1 MKTSRCVLAVV
12 LFGLSFLCLALSACG
27 GGATQPGET
36 TPDSPSVTEA
46 DTSATTTPDTDPV
59 VPDSETQSETPTES
73 ETDADTETTPVPER
87 ETEDPALNVFPTDGK
102 YIDIGAFF
110 EPDAAHTTEEHY
122 DWLKAAYIT
131 YIDSVNWDTAITEA
145 INIKQAELC
154 AERGIRVSFYPSR
167 FGVNVGTLTA
177 EQVTDYCKE
186 IMGKHPNFTDLH
198 IVDEPADPWN
208 YAQVIRAT
216 MQAGM
221 YPRINFLPYWAPI
234 FTTQNYQ
241 GHIEDTII
249 AVGREYYPTVYFD
262 HYPYLRQSASAPDM
276 FYNMELVRTIGLK
289 YDLPT
294 GLYLQAFGDTT
305 CRRPTADEI
314 RYQASA
320 ALAYGYKSLTYFT
333 WWTTNP
339 PENTDSYAIIAP
351 DGSKTDLYDEVVKIN
366 GQITKTGALLAH
378 LDALEIYHT
387 AGKETGIVLATE
399 AELPLF
405 PQDGKRFG
413 FVVSLMEDPD
423 TGRDYIMLV
432 NKNYKQEVT
441 TPITVTDKISFLY
454 NCTNGVYEEI
464 DISTGTI
471 ELTFAPGGY
480 VLLALGQ
487 KDNVVERK
495 VDMGDNLAEG
505 KPVAVDKV
513 NPGNHFYA
521 YGLTDGFRSN
531 ESADVL
537 GYRSPTNAGV
547 ITIDLGRV
555 TMLNRVDLY
564 PVGVSINMGEAFPR
578 AFSIEVSVD
587 GTEWKTLVEKNDYDA
602 NGGVPVFTFDTVKA
616 QYVRLTV
623 TEGSAKGY
631 FEIAEIEIY
640 NDKGNIPLP
649 DNQAPDV
656 PEYNNSGNLATTDGV
671 VVICSSAYE
680 EGTFW
685 RIDGINDGR
694 IMDVTEADGLYCGW
708 SSNVFVNTEQEG
720 ATEWIGF
727 DFGKAVEV
735 KALIAHPAQN
745 SQTTP
750 QGFPLSWCVEVSD
763 DGITWR
769 TLYEIEDDPTAGE
782 FVTHI
787 AEFDPVSTRFIRMRG
802 TKLTTVG
809 ADGIF
814 GYMMQMSEIEV
825 IAAE

>member
-1 MKTSRCVLAVV
+1 MKRYALAAV
-12 LFGLSFLCLALSACG
+12 LFGLSALLCLMLGACG
-27 GGATQPGET
+27 GGTTQPEET
-36 TPDSPSVTEA
+36 TPDSPSA
-46 DTSATTTPDTDPV
+46 SDTSAATTPESEPSATEAESKPETDPASESSADS
-59 VPDSETQSETPTES
+59 VP
-73 ETDADTETTPVPER
+73 ETTPIPER

-122 DWLKAAYIT
+122 DWLKDAYIT
-131 YIDSVNWDTAITEA
+131 YIDSVNWDTAITEE
-145 INIKQAELC
+145 INIKQAVLC
-154 AERGIRVSFYPSR
+154 AERGIRVSYYPRR

-186 IMGKHPNFTDLH
+186 IIEKHPNFTDLH

-208 YAQVIRAT
+208 YAHVIRAT

-234 FTTQNYQ
+234 FATQNYQ

-262 HYPYLRQSASAPDM
+262 HYPYLRQSATAPDM

-305 CRRPTADEI
+305 CRRPNADEI

-351 DGSKTDLYDEVVKIN
+351 DGTKTDLYDEVVAIN

-387 AGKETGIVLATE
+387 AGRETGIVLAEE
-399 AELPLF
+399 ADLPLY
-405 PQDGKRFG
+405 PQEGKRFG

-423 TGRDYIMLV
+423 TGREYIMLV
-432 NKNYKQEVT
+432 NKNYKQEVV

-454 NCTNGVYEEI
+454 NCTNGAYEEI
-464 DISTGTI
+464 DISSGTI
-471 ELTFAPGGY
+471 ELTFAPGAY

-495 VDMGDNLAEG
+495 VNLGDNMAEG
-505 KPVAVDKV
+505 KPVSVDKV

-537 GYRSPTNAGV
+537 GYRSPANTGV
-547 ITIDLGRV
+547 ITVDLGRV
-555 TMLNRVDLY
+555 TMLNRVDIY
-564 PVGVSINMGEAFPR
+564 PTGVSINKGDAFPTD
-578 AFSIEVSVD
+578 FTLEVSAD
-587 GTEWKTLVEKNDYDA
+587 GENWETVASETDYA
-602 NGGVPVFTFDTVKA
+602 CGGGTSVFTFNTLRA
-616 QYVRLTV
+616 RYVRLNV
-623 TEGSAKGY
+623 QKGSDKGY

-640 NDKGNIPLP
+640 NDKGNIPMP
-649 DNQAPDV
+649 DELVPDV
-656 PEYNNSGNLATTDGV
+656 PAYDNSGNIATTEGV

-685 RIDGINDGR
+685 RIAGINDGR
-694 IMDVTEADGLYCGW
+694 IMDVAEADGLYCGW

-727 DFGKAVEV
+727 DFGKTVEV
-735 KALIAHPAQN
+735 KALVAHPAQN

-763 DGITWR
+763 DGMTWR
-769 TLYEIEDDPTAGE
+769 TVYEIEDDPTAGE
-782 FVTHI
+782 FVTHA